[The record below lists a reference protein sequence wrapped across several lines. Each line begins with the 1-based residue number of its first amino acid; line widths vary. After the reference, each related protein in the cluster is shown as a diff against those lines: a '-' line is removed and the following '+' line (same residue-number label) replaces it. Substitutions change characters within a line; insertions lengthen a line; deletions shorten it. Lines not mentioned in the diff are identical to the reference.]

1 MWSNHSLPTRGE
13 LAKLALIA
21 GVTFVTVFIA
31 IQSTTLSAGQMA
43 IWPPDGIALAMM
55 LGPLHRRPLLAL
67 LVCQLSASAAGGLL
81 GDSLSFI
88 LLLKVAGATLV
99 YVLYRIL
106 RGLNYDT
113 LAHRS
118 DNIIRLFV
126 LSLFGSLLVAVMQTW
141 IVTLFYKVTF
151 ISVYLSDAAANWVGY
166 AVLTPTFLIMT
177 AHKWRVGGDPATI
190 RRLAKIVAVYLLVVV
205 GIFCQS
211 RFPLLFLL
219 PLALMAV
226 GYTTSIATVACCIL
240 ATTVIAIAC
249 TLTGHGP
256 LMAVTGAATD
266 RMLMLQ
272 IVLGVVTATELP
284 IAALMAEHA
293 NLKQSLVAARIEA
306 EAASQAKSSFLAT
319 LSHEIR
325 TPLNA
330 VTSAAHLLGRTEL
343 TPEQEEHVSILL
355 TGSEVLLSLINDV
368 LDMSKI
374 EAGKLSAEFGDVD
387 IQDLAGKLTALWTP
401 KAVERGLTLELVI
414 PPDLPAAIRTDPL
427 RLNQILFNLLS
438 NAVKFTAPGGVRV
451 VVSEVHG
458 GPESRGAIPAPRL
471 RFEVIDSGAGMTD
484 EVMSRLFRSF
494 EQADSGVALRHG
506 GTGLGLAI
514 SRKLAELLGGE
525 LTVRSAPGEG
535 STFTLEIPLIVAAV
549 KAPVLAPAGEADRVE
564 AQPGRALSILLAEDH
579 PVNRRLVDLI
589 LRPMGWELTMVENGA
604 EAVEAATLRP
614 FDVILLDMQMPVM
627 SGIEAARAIKAG
639 GGPNAVTPLAA
650 LTANA
655 FEDQRAD
662 WEAAGA
668 AAFLTKPLNP
678 AVLIEAV
685 IALAEAGADPAARR
699 ARAS

>member
-325 TPLNA
+325 TPLNG
-330 VTSAAHLLGRTEL
+330 VLGMAQIMAMDKLE
-343 TPEQEEHVSILL
+343 PEQNARLKVIQRCGEALLSIL
-355 TGSEVLLSLINDV
+355 SDV
-368 LDMSKI
+368 LDLSKI
-374 EAGKLSAEFGDVD
+374 EAGKL
-387 IQDLAGKLTALWTP
+387 
-401 KAVERGLTLELVI
+401 TLE
-414 PPDLPAAIRTDPL
+414 
-427 RLNQILFNLLS
+427 
-438 NAVKFTAPGGVRV
+438 
-451 VVSEVHG
+451 
-458 GPESRGAIPAPRL
+458 AIPFDLGETLRATTVCFAPLAEGKGL
-471 RFEVIDSGAGMTD
+471 RFECDLDRVAGVYCGDPTRIRQIVSNLISNALKFTDVGAITVVADQVEGGL
-484 EVMSRLFRSF
+484 RLVVSDTGIGIPADTLEKLFSKF
-494 EQADSGVALRHG
+494 TQADQTTTRRFG
-506 GTGLGLAI
+506 GTGLGLSICRELAALMGGTVVVESEEGFGSRFTVLLPLPRI
-514 SRKLAELLGGE
+514 SDAPDESGDPAPAFEELEASL
-525 LTVRSAPGEG
+525 R
-535 STFTLEIPLIVAAV
+535 
-549 KAPVLAPAGEADRVE
+549 VLA
-564 AQPGRALSILLAEDH
+564 AEDN
-579 PVNRRLVDLI
+579 PTNQLVLRTFLEMAGVEVSMAADGAEALGMWEREDWDLI
-589 LRPMGWELTMVENGA
+589 LM
-604 EAVEAATLRP
+604 
-614 FDVILLDMQMPVM
+614 DVQMPVM
-627 SGIEAARAIKAG
+627 DGPAATRAIRAREIELGRTRTPIIALTADTMAHQINQHLAAGMDDHVAKPIVAADLFAAIVRATQKAAEAE
-639 GGPNAVTPLAA
+639 PQSQVPLAA
-650 LTANA
+650 
-655 FEDQRAD
+655 R
-662 WEAAGA
+662 G
-668 AAFLTKPLNP
+668 
-678 AVLIEAV
+678 
-685 IALAEAGADPAARR
+685 
-699 ARAS
+699 

>member
-1 MWSNHSLPTRGE
+1 MHSAQSETIDNYRALHTGGKVQFWVRIAIGGFVGIAAYCIAPSAVP
-13 LAKLALIA
+13 LAWFVVVLASQVLSAWFLRRFIISPSARLSPGVKLATVVVMVLASLSYVSIA
-21 GVTFVTVFIA
+21 SYLWFCGA
-31 IQSTTLSAGQMA
+31 AGQVFA
-43 IWPPDGIALAMM
+43 TTIM
-55 LGPLHRRPLLAL
+55 L
-67 LVCQLSASAAGGLL
+67 
-81 GDSLSFI
+81 
-88 LLLKVAGATLV
+88 
-99 YVLYRIL
+99 
-106 RGLNYDT
+106 
-113 LAHRS
+113 
-118 DNIIRLFV
+118 
-126 LSLFGSLLVAVMQTW
+126 GSLLHVALYRQ
-141 IVTLFYKVTF
+141 
-151 ISVYLSDAAANWVGY
+151 SVRSVLLASAVGQ
-166 AVLTPTFLIMT
+166 
-177 AHKWRVGGDPATI
+177 
-190 RRLAKIVAVYLLVVV
+190 
-205 GIFCQS
+205 C
-211 RFPLLFLL
+211 LFLF
-219 PLALMAV
+219 
-226 GYTTSIATVACCIL
+226 G
-240 ATTVIAIAC
+240 
-249 TLTGHGP
+249 
-256 LMAVTGAATD
+256 
-266 RMLMLQ
+266 
-272 IVLGVVTATELP
+272 LP
-284 IAALMAEHA
+284 ISAAFVDRGQGLVGCLVMVMAGALYLCH
-293 NLKQSLVAARIEA
+293 LVAAVGQTHQLTTSLRS
-306 EAASQAKSSFLAT
+306 ASRAKSAFLAT

-506 GTGLGLAI
+506 GTGLCLAI

>member
-325 TPLNA
+325 TPLNG
-330 VTSAAHLLGRTEL
+330 VLGMAQIMAMDKLE
-343 TPEQEEHVSILL
+343 PEQNARLKVIQRSGEALLSIL
-355 TGSEVLLSLINDV
+355 SDV
-368 LDMSKI
+368 LDLSKI
-374 EAGKLSAEFGDVD
+374 EAGKL
-387 IQDLAGKLTALWTP
+387 
-401 KAVERGLTLELVI
+401 TLE
-414 PPDLPAAIRTDPL
+414 
-427 RLNQILFNLLS
+427 
-438 NAVKFTAPGGVRV
+438 
-451 VVSEVHG
+451 
-458 GPESRGAIPAPRL
+458 AIPFDLGETLRATTVCFAPLAEGKGL
-471 RFEVIDSGAGMTD
+471 RFECDLDRVAGVYCGDPTRIRQIVSNLISNALKFTDVGAITVVADQVEGGL
-484 EVMSRLFRSF
+484 RLVVSDTGIGIPADTLEKLFSKF
-494 EQADSGVALRHG
+494 TQADQTTTRRFG
-506 GTGLGLAI
+506 GTGLGLSICRELAALMGGTVVVESEEGFGSRFTVLLPLPRI
-514 SRKLAELLGGE
+514 SDAPDESGDPAPAFEELEASL
-525 LTVRSAPGEG
+525 R
-535 STFTLEIPLIVAAV
+535 
-549 KAPVLAPAGEADRVE
+549 VLA
-564 AQPGRALSILLAEDH
+564 AEDN
-579 PVNRRLVDLI
+579 PTNQLVLRTFLEMAGVEVSMAADGAEALGMWEREDWDLI
-589 LRPMGWELTMVENGA
+589 LM
-604 EAVEAATLRP
+604 
-614 FDVILLDMQMPVM
+614 DVQMPVM
-627 SGIEAARAIKAG
+627 DGPAATRAIRAREIELGRTRTPIIALTADTMAHQINQHLAAGMDDHVAKPIVAADLFAAIVRATQKAAEAE
-639 GGPNAVTPLAA
+639 PQSQVPLAA
-650 LTANA
+650 
-655 FEDQRAD
+655 R
-662 WEAAGA
+662 G
-668 AAFLTKPLNP
+668 
-678 AVLIEAV
+678 
-685 IALAEAGADPAARR
+685 
-699 ARAS
+699 